1 MPHQTHFVLGG
12 DRQVP
17 EGLVLYLHH
26 HAAALVLKKVTV
38 LAGDLFQDMAFQNT
52 GGIIP
57 GIEHVGRTGQRRR
70 DTGAHETRRTG
81 TRREQKQAGGQQK
94 QHRKNS
100 HHDSAGGPPAGS
112 ARPACQ
118 TT

>member
-1 MPHQTHFVLGG
+1 MPHQAHFVLRS

-52 GGIIP
+52 GG
-57 GIEHVGRTGQRRR
+57 
-70 DTGAHETRRTG
+70 
-81 TRREQKQAGGQQK
+81 
-94 QHRKNS
+94 
-100 HHDSAGGPPAGS
+100 HHP
-112 ARPACQ
+112 RH
-118 TT
+118 

>member
-1 MPHQTHFVLGG
+1 MPHQAHFVLRS

-57 GIEHVGRTGQRRR
+57 GIEHEVSCYRYADRPEAGWLANVHPGEGGKT
-70 DTGAHETRRTG
+70 HE
-81 TRREQKQAGGQQK
+81 
-94 QHRKNS
+94 
-100 HHDSAGGPPAGS
+100 
-112 ARPACQ
+112 
-118 TT
+118 